1 MIHPSGTFE
10 YQAEFTSEGFGIND
24 IVLRGTNH
32 RNWNGDCLVG
42 HTPTI
47 RFWNDRLILVASGKD
62 RASCRNASF
71 PIGDAVRHTAR
82 AGDRLYV
89 VRTGAGGI
97 GMTVLRGE
105 KLILATGAIV
115 GLPLGTD
122 IQMDRAPADLDVRE
136 DFAAD
141 TWLEFRAGAELLILR
156 EREAATFGDY
166 DIYVERCWEPD
177 IPGVDECV
185 SLNVSGDPARQ
196 RAAMRAAILL
206 AYSPL
211 KTTSWDCEEYFLKS

>member
-10 YQAEFTSEGFGIND
+10 YQAEFTSEGFGAND
-24 IVLRGTNH
+24 IVLRATDH
-32 RNWNGDCLVG
+32 RKWNGDCLVG

-47 RFWNDRLILVASGKD
+47 RFWNDRLVLVASGKD

-71 PIGDAVRHTAR
+71 FIGDAVRQTVHV
-82 AGDRLYV
+82 GDRLYV
-89 VRTGAGGI
+89 IRTGAGGI
-97 GMTVLRGE
+97 GMTVLRAE
-105 KLILATGAIV
+105 KLILATGAIA

-122 IQMDRAPADLDVRE
+122 MQMDRAPADLDVRK

-141 TWLEFRAGAELLILR
+141 TWLEFRVADELLILR
-156 EREAATFGDY
+156 EREAGAIRDY
-166 DIYVERCWEPD
+166 DIYVEGCWKPS

-185 SLNVSGDPARQ
+185 SLSIGGDSARQ

-206 AYSPL
+206 ASGPL
-211 KTTSWDCEEYFLKS
+211 KLTDWDNEEYFLDS